1 MKTKQGKCALATAVT
16 MASLLTLTRVGSAQT
31 VKVDFYGTLLPALE
45 YVGTSG
51 ATDAG
56 ETSNAD
62 QVAAYSGR
70 NEPYRFRMTAGTSN
84 LGFGGSVGI
93 VPDWLTLVWQ
103 IESGAQVDGA
113 GVANTIASRN
123 SRVGVSGAWGTLFFG
138 VWDTP
143 YKWAT
148 LPIVNPIPAGYVA
161 DYNAIMNTPGFNVG
175 ALNTRTGRSATS
187 SDAAFYR
194 RESDS
199 VQYWS
204 PNLWGLQA
212 RVAYVIDEGRTSATD
227 MTAAIA
233 PQIVSG
239 SLSYDNGPL
248 KLRYAAELHKDYF
261 GLAFL
266 GGAPGATPSNP
277 SSLDYGQT
285 AAAAYTFTYSDFST
299 RIVGIFDYLF
309 YSTDDTVVGNV
320 DEYQRPALYA
330 FVDQGIFDHHV
341 WLGYGKAWP
350 GKCSLVGDDACSTD
364 DLGAQFFSLG
374 YVYHVTDKIDA
385 FAFYYRM
392 VNERSASYT
401 TFPPA
406 PPAPAPGADQQSV
419 GLGILYRFSVALF
432 EEPPAPPKPL

>member
-1 MKTKQGKCALATAVT
+1 MRASIMTCAFAAVLMSAVLMTAR
-16 MASLLTLTRVGSAQT
+16 LGSAQT

-56 ETSNAD
+56 TASNAN

-84 LGFGGSVGI
+84 IGFNGSVGV

-103 IESGAQVDGA
+103 IESGAQVDGEA
-113 GVANTIASRN
+113 VANTIASRN

-161 DYNAIMNTPGFNVG
+161 DYNTIMNTPGFGVG
-175 ALNTRTGRSATS
+175 ALNTGLGRVNTS

-204 PNLWGLQA
+204 PNLWGFSA

-227 MTAAIA
+227 TTAAIE
-233 PQIVSG
+233 PQIFSG
-239 SLSYDNGPL
+239 SLSYDHGAL

-266 GGAPGATPSNP
+266 GGTPGATPSNS

-285 AAAAYTFTYSDFST
+285 AAAAYTFEYSDFST
-299 RIVGIFDYLF
+299 RLVGIFDYLF
-309 YSTDDTVVGNV
+309 YSTDDTVVGGV
-320 DEYQRPALYA
+320 DEYQRPAAYA
-330 FVDQGIFDHHV
+330 LIDQGIFDHHV
-341 WLGYGKAWP
+341 WLAYGKAWA
-350 GKCSLVGDDACSTD
+350 GSCSLVGDEDCSTG

-374 YVYHVTDKIDA
+374 YVYHVTDRIDA
-385 FAFYYRM
+385 FAFYYRL

-401 TFPPA
+401 PFPPA
-406 PPAPAPGADQQSV
+406 PPVPAAGADVQSV
-419 GLGILYRFSVALF
+419 GLGILYRFNVSLVDTT
-432 EEPPAPPKPL
+432 PPP